1 MSRVKK
7 TIIYLLVSAFLLY
20 YLTGVFGL
28 FLTPE
33 NLMRANEKGMHY
45 GPSEILMKHKTPDGH
60 CIMVGKLENGYSIFE
75 MERILGIFWGR
86 SKHIHEDFNEAYDFQ
101 NHRVYFSSDT
111 RTLVVM
117 LQNTDVRELDFEGR
131 FERNHIT
138 VWEDVVTIPVSK
150 DGMAVLD
157 MSEMLGDTG
166 ELNLNA
172 PDPYSLEG
180 RDAEGNVI
188 YTYQS
193 KK

>member
-33 NLMRANEKGMHY
+33 NLMSANEKGLHY
-45 GPSEILMKHKTPDGH
+45 GPSEILMKHETPDGH

-75 MERILGIFWGR
+75 MERLLGIFWVR
-86 SKHIHEDFNEAYDFQ
+86 SKHTHENFNEAHDFQ
-101 NHRVYFSSDT
+101 NHRVYFSSNT
-111 RTLVVM
+111 RSLVII
-117 LQNTDVRELDFEGR
+117 LQNKDVRELDFEGR

-138 VWEDVVTIPVSK
+138 VWEGTLTLPVSE
-150 DGMAVLD
+150 DGLVSVE
-157 MSEMLGDTG
+157 MSQILGDAG
-166 ELNLNA
+166 EMNLNA
-172 PDPYSLEG
+172 PYPYSLEG

-188 YTYQS
+188 YTYQT